1 MSPNPRTQ
9 PERAVATLHGHI
21 GMAFSPREGGQPLQG
36 GIGRGHTRPAPPLFP
51 GVAPGRLCEWTH
63 AFCEQLLRPVV
74 VTCDPL
80 GRTTASH
87 PELQWR
93 LVGPSL
99 SRQALSRN
107 MTRTG
112 SNRRTKHEGKRRPR
126 LERATSGARSKPR
139 ADSERAA
146 LRRTPRIACLVFLG
160 GLVTTLY
167 GRTAG
172 FDFTRT
178 DDKVLLSDDA
188 AFVQDLTNFPK
199 VFGRPFFPKSPRG
212 EVYFRPIVTAS
223 FIMDAQWAGIR
234 PRAFHITNVTLHV
247 GCTCLLFLL
256 LLRLDFGLWPSLI
269 ATAAFATH
277 PALTEAVAW
286 IPGRCDTLLGIGVLA
301 SSIFFLQFLDRL
313 DWRPLLGH
321 LAAFAFALLSKEAA
335 LVLPVV
341 LSALVLLVGERR
353 GVLRSP
359 RLWLGWLGVV
369 GLWFV
374 LRLGV
379 AAGAGEGVDQ
389 RLANLIRHLPILLMH
404 LGKLLLPVNL
414 AVLAS
419 ARDTVLIPGLIAV
432 GGITAAGVFLH
443 GRALRLYCWGIAFF
457 AFFVLPSLPVSD
469 FLILENRLYVPA
481 LGIVI
486 AILAAT
492 GSLLGRIGGRILARS
507 AAVAG
512 LLLVLVFWA
521 QTWSYTESFR
531 DPPSFTEQAVRSA
544 PYLGLAH
551 LNRGI
556 VHQVDGRVAD
566 AEHEYETAIAL
577 DPALTV
583 THNNLGLIYLNR
595 GEFGRA
601 ETKFRQEIEINPT
614 YDKAFFNLGL
624 ALEREGHR
632 EEALSSWRQALALN
646 PRNDEARAR
655 LEVVETQVKSGTAR
669 GFPTEASPVAVDQVP
684 TDVLVRLY
692 EEALKR
698 EPNNRQIRKAYADL
712 CARRGL
718 PCAREQQEI
727 LLHQA
732 PESGS
737 ATAKP
742 R

>member
-1 MSPNPRTQ
+1 M
-9 PERAVATLHGHI
+9 
-21 GMAFSPREGGQPLQG
+21 
-36 GIGRGHTRPAPPLFP
+36 TRP
-51 GVAPGRLCEWTH
+51 
-63 AFCEQLLRPVV
+63 
-74 VTCDPL
+74 
-80 GRTTASH
+80 
-87 PELQWR
+87 
-93 LVGPSL
+93 
-99 SRQALSRN
+99 
-107 MTRTG
+107 G
-112 SNRRTKHEGKRRPR
+112 SNRGTKHEGKRRPR
-126 LERATSGARSKPR
+126 QERAISGPRSNPR

-146 LRRTPRIACLVFLG
+146 KRRTPRIICLVFLG
-160 GLVTTLY
+160 GLVITLY

-188 AFVQDLTNFPK
+188 AFVQDLTNLPR

-223 FIMDAQWAGIR
+223 FIMDAQWAGIK
-234 PRAFHITNVTLHV
+234 PRAFHVTNVALHLE
-247 GCTCLLFLL
+247 CTCLLFLL
-256 LLRLDFGLWPSLI
+256 LLRLDFRLWPSLI
-269 ATAAFATH
+269 ATAAFAAH

-301 SSIFFLQFLDRL
+301 SSLFFLQFLARL

-341 LSALVLLVGERR
+341 LSLFVLLVGERR
-353 GVLRSP
+353 GVLRTP

-379 AAGAGEGVDQ
+379 AADAGEAVGQ
-389 RLANLIRHLPILLMH
+389 RLANLVRHLPILLMH
-404 LGKLLLPVNL
+404 LGKLLFPVNL

-419 ARDTVLIPGLIAV
+419 ARDTVLIPGLIAA
-432 GGITAAGVFLH
+432 GGIAAAGVFLH
-443 GRALRLYCWGIAFF
+443 GRALSVYCWGIAFF
-457 AFFVLPSLPVSD
+457 ALFVLPSLPVSD

-492 GSLLGRIGGRILARS
+492 GSLLGRIGGPILARS
-507 AAVAG
+507 AGVAA

-521 QTWSYTESFR
+521 QSWSYTESFR
-531 DPPSFTEQAVRSA
+531 DPLSFTEQAVRSA
-544 PYLGLAH
+544 PHLGLAH

-556 VHQVDGRVAD
+556 VHQVEGRVAD

-595 GEFGRA
+595 GEIGRGEA
-601 ETKFRQEIEINPT
+601 TFRQEIEINPT

-624 ALEREGHR
+624 ALEREGHP
-632 EEALSSWRQALALN
+632 EEALSSWRQAVALN
-646 PRNDEARAR
+646 PRNDEARSR
-655 LEVVETQVKSGTAR
+655 LAAVETQIKSGTAP
-669 GFPTEASPVAVDQVP
+669 GSPAEASPVAVDQVP

-692 EEALKR
+692 EEALRR
-698 EPNNRQIRKAYADL
+698 EPKNRKIREAYADV

-718 PCAREQQEI
+718 PCAKEQQEI
-727 LLHQA
+727 LLRKGNG
-732 PESGS
+732 SGPT
-737 ATAKP
+737 TAKT